1 MPKGSKKGGSK
12 GKSPMNLSDV
22 STQSLVVLFG
32 IVASTITVPLI
43 PVVILADGHGAE
55 QYLGSFIHEMCG
67 ADNLFTVKLVFA
79 KGLSV
84 SELTESEGRG
94 PQLLADVYR
103 ERPSICIV
111 AVGANDISSYKGR
124 GKTAQDLGRD
134 LIDLGKRLQHH
145 NIIPFWLSIPP
156 RRKCGMDT
164 KDYRTE
170 CGKTNKFLQRRAKDR
185 RLIGLP
191 VGKLTAQL
199 LEDGV
204 YFTQKGY
211 HLIAS
216 AIYERLM
223 EFHTILIDRTSKPVA
238 SNIREEEPRDQP
250 AILEIIGD
258 PVPST
263 SRQDQPRDTTGEL
276 ITSVALQTAIDQA
289 IVIPPGSPLDSVTLP
304 TEQPRPPTAIHP
316 RPVLRVNP
324 TQVSPERQAQ
334 IAEDRQRVVRRTIPR
349 RINFSEIVN
358 PLQHLVGDFQH
369 LVGDLKAKSGHPG
382 EPLRPRPPPLEIIE
396 ISSDEEMQEESNS
409 VEEMQEESN
418 SDEEM

>member
-1 MPKGSKKGGSK
+1 MPKGSKTRGSK
-12 GKSPMNLSDV
+12 GKGPMNLSDV
-22 STQSLVVLFG
+22 SNQSLVVLFG
-32 IVASTITVPLI
+32 VVASTITVPLI

-111 AVGANDISSYKGR
+111 AVGGNDISSCKER

-145 NIIPFWLSIPP
+145 DIIPFWLSIPP

-185 RLIGLP
+185 RHIGLP
-191 VGKLTAQL
+191 GSMLSAEL

-204 YFTQKGY
+204 HFTLYGY

-216 AIYERLM
+216 AIYNRLM
-223 EFHTILIDRTSKPVA
+223 ELHTLLIARTSNPVA
-238 SNIREEEPRDQP
+238 STSREEEPRDHP
-250 AILEIIGD
+250 AILESIG
-258 PVPST
+258 
-263 SRQDQPRDTTGEL
+263 
-276 ITSVALQTAIDQA
+276 
-289 IVIPPGSPLDSVTLP
+289 
-304 TEQPRPPTAIHP
+304 
-316 RPVLRVNP
+316 
-324 TQVSPERQAQ
+324 
-334 IAEDRQRVVRRTIPR
+334 
-349 RINFSEIVN
+349 
-358 PLQHLVGDFQH
+358 
-369 LVGDLKAKSGHPG
+369 
-382 EPLRPRPPPLEIIE
+382 
-396 ISSDEEMQEESNS
+396 
-409 VEEMQEESN
+409 
-418 SDEEM
+418 